1 MSSTIV
7 LNAAPAAGVRRRSR
21 TAPIALAIVLLT
33 LALWPLV
40 FKSAFTLT
48 ATGSYEEAAALAC
61 LGHVARF
68 AQSLTR
74 EESAADDLVQDTY
87 LRAFRGRHTFQP
99 DGDMR
104 RWLFTICKHAF
115 LRDRERSAREVVSLD
130 DDPSDETIAAVALH
144 NQLIASGEAE
154 LLERIDLAPA
164 IAKAM
169 AALSAPLRIAVVLV
183 DLEGYDYAAAA
194 DVMQVPIGTV
204 RSRLFRGR
212 RVLQESLMQF
222 GRDAGL
228 RPPAAQ
234 RGAS

>member
-1 MSSTIV
+1 MTE
-7 LNAAPAAGVRRRSR
+7 NAAD
-21 TAPIALAIVLLT
+21 
-33 LALWPLV
+33 
-40 FKSAFTLT
+40 
-48 ATGSYEEAAALAC
+48 TGFEAAALAC

-130 DDPSDETIAAVALH
+130 DDPSGETIAAVALH

-169 AALSAPLRIAVVLV
+169 AALSTPLRIAVVLV